1 MTNLV
6 DEFFQRDLTE
16 AEAQSLEEL
25 LGKSPEDA
33 LRLGEK
39 MKQEYLTM
47 GLPLPALPKHLA
59 YPLPGTGLPL
69 LKAAFLAAA
78 LVGAGTLAW
87 RFWPSPAL
95 QTTLPLA
102 SVEKPAVPPAL
113 SQEIIHRP
121 EAKLPPPPLEIPER
135 LTGSS
140 AEGNRLSVVVELDN
154 PAPVEVRIFDPKDQP
169 VRTLYAGN
177 LEAGKWAIHWD
188 GLLSNGSRAPGGDY
202 RIQVNSGSN
211 EMSKKVSI
219 EPGK

>member
-6 DEFFQRDLTE
+6 DEFFQRNLTE

-39 MKQEYLTM
+39 MKQEYLAM
-47 GLPLPALPKHLA
+47 GLPLPVLPKHLA

-69 LKAAFLAAA
+69 LKAALLAAA

-87 RFWPSPAL
+87 RFWPGPAL
-95 QTTLPLA
+95 QTALPLV
-102 SVEKPAVPPAL
+102 SVEKPAIARVLPP
-113 SQEIIHRP
+113 EVIHRS

-135 LTGSS
+135 LTGST
-140 AEGNRLSVVVELDN
+140 AEGNRLSVVVELEN
-154 PAPVEVRIFDPKDQP
+154 AAPVEVRIFDPKDQP
-169 VRTLYAGN
+169 VRTLYQGN

-188 GLLSNGSRAPGGDY
+188 GLLSNGSKAPGGDY
-202 RIQVNSGSN
+202 RIQVKSGST
-211 EMSKKVSI
+211 EMSKNVSI